1 MPFPAHRLNPCPA
14 PSHPLARPTDFAQE
28 MKCDGNDLWVC
39 GTFQSDTYAKMFYDA
54 FFRNI
59 VGVQGLG
66 MLGTANDDFCDQYPG
81 SIITVK
87 SYDWGGKYDKTWG
100 SGGQYDWEPTKDT
113 CASCD
118 VDYSFTCPS
127 RPTIQACDVV
137 SVLAPEP
144 KHRKIKCPKPVLLR
158 FPLVVA
164 HSAFGGVFDRV
175 SLYSLCREVCL
186 TVCAP
191 VLRSEIRSAGSGPS
205 LAPSPSRT
213 TRPRSATPPWT
224 RSSTSCRRSTRNVS
238 CRSTL
243 LQPAHRHTQGV
254 LPSVPRSVSL

>member
-1 MPFPAHRLNPCPA
+1 MWYLRRGLSCCIASTSCHGWLQHHGLCIPLLHDRCHTLRIASSPALPRA
-14 PSHPLARPTDFAQE
+14 PLLRPTDFAQE
-28 MKCDGNDLWVC
+28 MKCDGNTMWVC

-87 SYDWGGKYDKTWG
+87 SYDWGGKYDKNWG

-137 SVLAPEP
+137 SLGLMEN
-144 KHRKIKCPKPVLLR
+144 K
-158 FPLVVA
+158 
-164 HSAFGGVFDRV
+164 
-175 SLYSLCREVCL
+175 E
-186 TVCAP
+186 
-191 VLRSEIRSAGSGPS
+191 
-205 LAPSPSRT
+205 
-213 TRPRSATPPWT
+213 
-224 RSSTSCRRSTRNVS
+224 
-238 CRSTL
+238 
-243 LQPAHRHTQGV
+243 
-254 LPSVPRSVSL
+254 